1 MGELDILRK
10 EILENDSFCF
20 YPFLELSTNPSGHI
34 KPCCYYTD
42 VMKTN
47 NDIIG
52 ILNGHT
58 FESAWNSDHM
68 ISLREDIHKNM
79 TPKNCNVCVRDGA
92 ASMRVRSIQEY
103 KNNINV
109 LQLVKNTI
117 DNSYV
122 AEHTPIILELKPS
135 NLCNLKCV
143 MCNSYDSSQVA
154 KELRDLSKKYGGI
167 IVKAGRFSSISGKE
181 GIYEE
186 HEEFKGID
194 QPDWS
199 DDEAVWNSF
208 EKIAPH
214 LEVLS
219 FAGGEPT
226 LISFVLKVLNY
237 CVDNDFAKNIT
248 VFVSSNFTNLNKN
261 FFELMPKY
269 KKFELIA
276 SIDGYG
282 KVNEYARFPS
292 KWSQVST
299 NYILAKEYM
308 KYPNVKILS
317 NITVSILNVFN
328 LVELL
333 NWIEERAIEYP
344 YFKEWPY
351 NLNLLFGP
359 SEQQITVL
367 PESLKKIAIERLT
380 EYLETSQILKIF
392 PGMESKI
399 NLVISELNKSSNNR
413 LLEKFKYNISILD
426 SHRDISIKEYIPDL
440 AEMFD
445 E

>member
-1 MGELDILRK
+1 MNDLDNLRK
-10 EILENDSFCF
+10 EILNNDSFCF

-34 KPCCYYTD
+34 KPCCYYAN
-42 VMKTN
+42 VMKSN

-52 ILNGHT
+52 ILNNHT

-68 ISLREDIHKNM
+68 ISLREDMHKNI
-79 TPKNCNVCVRDGA
+79 TPENCIVCTRDGA
-92 ASMRVRSIQEY
+92 ASMRVRSINEY

-109 LQLVKNTI
+109 LQLVKNTV

-122 AEHTPIILELKPS
+122 AKHTPIILELKPS

-154 KELRDLSKKYGGI
+154 KELKDLSKKYKGI
-167 IVKAGRFSSISGKE
+167 NVEGGRFSSISKKE

-186 HEEFKGID
+186 QAEFKEVD
-194 QPDWS
+194 QTDWS
-199 DDEAVWNSF
+199 DDEVVWNSF

-226 LISFVLKVLNY
+226 LIPFVLKVLNY

-276 SIDGYG
+276 SIDGHD
-282 KVNEYARFPS
+282 KVNDYARFPS
-292 KWSQVST
+292 KWSQIST

-308 KYPNVKILS
+308 KYPNVKILN
-317 NITVSILNVFN
+317 NITVSLLNVVN
-328 LVELL
+328 LVDLL
-333 NWIEERAIEYP
+333 NWIEDRATEYP
-344 YFKEWPY
+344 YFEEWPY
-351 NLNLLFGP
+351 NLNLLFSPG
-359 SEQQITVL
+359 EQQITVL

-380 EYLETSQILKIF
+380 TYLETSQILKIF
-392 PGMESKI
+392 PGMDSKI
-399 NLVISELNKSSNNR
+399 HLIINELNKPSDNK
-413 LLEKFKYNISILD
+413 LLEKFKYKISILD
-426 SHRDISIKEYIPDL
+426 SHRGISIKEYIPDL
-440 AEMFD
+440 AEIFN